1 MNILH
6 TLLAALVLGT
16 TLAVCFGVRRSDL
29 VFTIVIGVTLVILLL
44 MPHLQM

>member
-6 TLLAALVLGT
+6 ILMAALVLGAV
-16 TLAVCFGVRRSDL
+16 LAVCFGVRRSQL
-29 VFTIVIGVTLVILLL
+29 VFNIVVGLVLVVLLL